1 MTFKSATFEFNGKR
15 IRLYEAAYKGRVQ
28 SFATLREALLYKM
41 GYGTDQ
47 AAELRW
53 LADKKNKGGLNAC

>member
-15 IRLYEAAYKGRVQ
+15 IRLYEASYKGKAQ
-28 SFATLREALLYKM
+28 CFGSLREALLYKM

-53 LADKKNKGGLNAC
+53 LADKKIKEA